1 MFQRIGRKL
10 GKAEVAPLIVFNTY
24 PNTMDK
30 YNYPYSSL
38 VHEAGH
44 ALGIYDRNSHTELP
58 NAIMNYSQDTE
69 YDCSPHPSDILAI
82 FALHQTK

>member
-1 MFQRIGRKL
+1 MFHRIGRKL
-10 GKAEVAPLIVFNTY
+10 GKAEVAPLIVFNTC

-44 ALGIYDRNSHTELP
+44 ALGIYGPIVHPELDD
-58 NAIMNYSQDTE
+58 AVMNYSKQSE
-69 YDCSPHPSDILAI
+69 PDCSPHPLDTMAI
-82 FALHQTK
+82 FAIHQTK